1 MPRVSV
7 IMGVYNIN
15 DKEVL
20 QKAIMSILG
29 QTFSDFEFIICD
41 DGSTNNVLEMV
52 KDIAG
57 NDKRIK
63 IIQNEKNKGLAYT
76 LNKCLEVATGE
87 YIARMDADD
96 ISEKD
101 RFEQQIKILDEKP
114 EVGLV
119 SSNIYFFNEQGIWGE
134 KKYSEK
140 IKVDDFLYNN
150 PIAHG
155 SIMARKTAFDKVNG
169 YRDIKMTYRVEDY
182 DMLMRMYA
190 QNIKMITIQKP
201 LYGFREDE
209 NAINRRKF
217 KYRINEMKVRYY
229 GFKNLGLLKKIKN
242 YIYVVKPIVVGILPK
257 KMYKKL
263 KK

>member
-63 IIQNEKNKGLAYT
+63 IIQNEENKGLAYT

-140 IKVDDFLYNN
+140 
-150 PIAHG
+150 
-155 SIMARKTAFDKVNG
+155 
-169 YRDIKMTYRVEDY
+169 
-182 DMLMRMYA
+182 
-190 QNIKMITIQKP
+190 
-201 LYGFREDE
+201 
-209 NAINRRKF
+209 
-217 KYRINEMKVRYY
+217 
-229 GFKNLGLLKKIKN
+229 
-242 YIYVVKPIVVGILPK
+242 
-257 KMYKKL
+257 
-263 KK
+263 